1 MTEDMIEM
9 TRLCSVCFRMCRD
22 YCSVAAATRKES
34 DSPNNRAFFAE
45 GIIEE
50 KRELTPEVVDYFYR
64 CAICRACRE
73 ACETGQ
79 DTGEVMLNA
88 RRELDEGLLPQKV
101 KELRGKLINGKLY
114 SKVPKQ
120 TRDLLASKK
129 ADASSKTVVY
139 LGERVRAEGG
149 ETIKA
154 LFSLLDKLGV
164 DFSVMDEDPDTG
176 GILYYLGFTR
186 DAKAAAEKL
195 SKKIDDLSPETLMV
209 LTADDL
215 RMTNL
220 VYSSIGVELKG
231 TNIVSLPEF
240 LLKALKE
247 GKPQFKNESGL
258 KVTYHDP
265 CGLGRELRIFEAP
278 RQIINMVDGL
288 DFVELPFT
296 RDRAP
301 CCGYGMGL
309 LYTHPEVAA
318 KMAERIVSIG
328 LMTGAEILI
337 TGCPTCRDVVLE
349 NLSKEGSKKAKI
361 EIVDLPMFLDRIV
374 K

>member
-34 DSPNNRAFFAE
+34 DSPSNRAFFAE
-45 GIIEE
+45 GIINE
-50 KRELTPEVVDYFYR
+50 KRELTPEVVDYFFR

-88 RRELDEGLLPQKV
+88 RRELDEGLLPQRV
-101 KELRGKLINGKLY
+101 KEIREKLINGKLY
-114 SKVPKQ
+114 GKTPKQ
-120 TRDLLASKK
+120 TKDLLASKK
-129 ADASSKTVVY
+129 AERSAKTVIY
-139 LGERVRAEGG
+139 LGDMVRAEGG

-154 LFSLLDKLGV
+154 LFSLLEKLGV

-176 GILYYLGFTR
+176 GILYYLGFTK
-186 DAKAAAEKL
+186 DAVSRAEKL
-195 SKKIDDLSPETLMV
+195 SKKVGDLSPETLV
-209 LTADDL
+209 ILTADDL

-231 TNIVSLPEF
+231 TNIISLPEY
-240 LLKALKE
+240 LLKVLR
-247 GKPQFKNESGL
+247 ESGPKL
-258 KVTYHDP
+258 SSEKGLRVTYHDP

-278 RQIINMVDGL
+278 RQIINMVENL
-288 DFVELPFT
+288 EFVELPFS

-309 LYTHPEVAA
+309 SYTHPDVAA

-328 LMTGAEILI
+328 SMSRADLLI
-337 TGCPTCRDVVLE
+337 TGCPTCRDVILE
-349 NLSKEGSKKAKI
+349 NFSKKVSEKPKI
-361 EIVDLPMFLDRIV
+361 EIVDLPIFLDRIL